1 MDASTYAFT
10 DPREATTYTML
21 RHVLQNYRTTHAVSL
36 LAGLTATVLL
46 LAGTCVQ
53 LCEAGGVE
61 ASTLVQQTLA
71 GLKQQVR
78 TRQARA
84 PLFSLAETDDADPDD
99 PRVRDQTEALSRAL
113 ATLIGDAE
121 EAGYISGEGS
131 WRIACAL
138 VVDLLGLWLPPGEL
152 PGGGQ
157 WTRCWTNWAAW
168 WRPKSP
174 APAAGAP
181 RPRPGA
187 PAQGVVRRSRRTF
200 PPHLAATG
208 TAHARC
214 VAEGRGHQLTEAG
227 APGRT
232 AARGGA

>member
-36 LAGLTATVLL
+36 LAGLTAAVLL

-61 ASTLVQQTLA
+61 DGTLMQQTLA
-71 GLKQQVR
+71 GLKRQVR

-84 PLFSLAETDDADPDD
+84 LLSSLAEADNADPDD
-99 PRVRDQTEALSRAL
+99 PRVRDQTEALGQAL

-121 EAGYISGEGS
+121 EACYISGEGS

-138 VVDLLGLWLPPGEL
+138 VADLLGLWLPPGDL
-152 PGGGQ
+152 PGG
-157 WTRCWTNWAAW
+157 
-168 WRPKSP
+168 
-174 APAAGAP
+174 
-181 RPRPGA
+181 
-187 PAQGVVRRSRRTF
+187 VVDAVMDQLGR
-200 PPHLAATG
+200 AVAVQI
-208 TAHARC
+208 AR
-214 VAEGRGHQLTEAG
+214 ARGHCLTEASG
-227 APGRT
+227 HRRT
-232 AARGGA
+232 AARGTA

>member
-1 MDASTYAFT
+1 MEAYTHAFA

-21 RHVLQNYRTTHAVSL
+21 QCVLQNYCTTHAVSL
-36 LAGLTATVLL
+36 LAGLTAAVLL

-53 LCEAGGVE
+53 LCEAGGMEV
-61 ASTLVQQTLA
+61 STLVQQTLA

-152 PGGGQ
+152 PGGGSG
-157 WTRCWTNWAAW
+157 RG
-168 WRPKSP
+168 
-174 APAAGAP
+174 AGPTGRRGGDPNRP
-181 RPRPGA
+181 RPRPERPG
-187 PAQGVVRRSRRTF
+187 PARALRRRES
-200 PPHLAATG
+200 
-208 TAHARC
+208 
-214 VAEGRGHQLTEAG
+214 
-227 APGRT
+227 
-232 AARGGA
+232 

>member
-10 DPREATTYTML
+10 APREATTYTML

-61 ASTLVQQTLA
+61 ASTLVQQ
-71 GLKQQVR
+71 VR

-121 EAGYISGEGS
+121 EAGSISGEGS

-138 VVDLLGLWLPPGEL
+138 VVDLFGLWLPPGEL
-152 PGGGQ
+152 PGGAVDAVLDQLGGVVATQ
-157 WTRCWTNWAAW
+157 IARARGRSA
-168 WRPKSP
+168 P
-174 APAAGAP
+174 AP
-181 RPRPGA
+181 
-187 PAQGVVRRSRRTF
+187 
-200 PPHLAATG
+200 
-208 TAHARC
+208 
-214 VAEGRGHQLTEAG
+214 
-227 APGRT
+227 PGRS
-232 AARGGA
+232 GAGSREA